1 MDNEFER
8 TMNDAANAAKEA
20 FSKRNGKKNK
30 KSGKPGNAPKK
41 LLTGI
46 AVAVLIFVA
55 AQVIFGSF

>member
-30 KSGKPGNAPKK
+30 KSGKMPGFQWKK
-41 LLTGI
+41 RRWAICNVGECSLR
-46 AVAVLIFVA
+46 
-55 AQVIFGSF
+55 